1 MTYDTKFRT
10 AGIFFRRKD
19 QLKFDPVLC
28 TKIILVFLILKRT
41 HLYILD
47 TIVSIIGSHVSVYHY
62 LEK

>member
-10 AGIFFRRKD
+10 TGIFFRRKD
-19 QLKFDPVLC
+19 QLKFVLC

-41 HLYILD
+41 HLHILD
-47 TIVSIIGSHVSVYHY
+47 TIVSSIGSHVSVYHY